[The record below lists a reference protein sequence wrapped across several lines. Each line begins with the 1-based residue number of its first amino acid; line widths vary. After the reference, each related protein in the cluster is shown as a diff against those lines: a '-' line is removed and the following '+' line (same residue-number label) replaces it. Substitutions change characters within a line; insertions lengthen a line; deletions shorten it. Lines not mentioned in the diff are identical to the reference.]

1 MTVLVA
7 YASKYGG
14 TRGIAERIAE
24 VLNASGIQAAVQSV
38 TSTGDLGGYDAF
50 VVGSAT
56 YIGSWMKEAVSFA
69 RQNWDVLASRPIWLF
84 SSGPL
89 GTEAADAHGHDVR
102 EAAAPKQLTELREL
116 LGARDHRVFFGV
128 SDHTHF
134 DLRDKLIYA
143 IPGGKKLL
151 ADGDFRDWT
160 DVEAW
165 AKEIALVLKPAPE
178 PAIQA

>member
-14 TRGIAERIAE
+14 TRGIAERIAD
-24 VLNASGIQAAVQSV
+24 VLNASGVKAEAQSV
-38 TSTGDLGGYDAF
+38 TSIADLGGYDAF
-50 VVGSAT
+50 VVGSAE
-56 YIGSWMKEAVSFA
+56 YIGSWMKEAVTFA
-69 RQNWDVLASRPIWLF
+69 RQNQAVLASRPVWLF

-89 GTEAADAHGHDVR
+89 GTEATDAQGHDVR
-102 EAAAPKQLTELREL
+102 EAAVPKQLSELREM

-134 DLRDKLIYA
+134 DLRDRLIYA

-151 ADGDFRDWT
+151 ADGDFRDWAEV
-160 DVEAW
+160 DAW
-165 AKEIALVLKPAPE
+165 AKEIALALNPVPAE
-178 PAIQA
+178 SA